1 MAFCW
6 PLFFFVP
13 LLFVIFEIVLGFTTS
28 HYPFGILLPIRP
40 EHLNTLPV
48 RPEHL
53 NAFPVRVAQYFCV
66 VLSLVSYQTAY
77 SSRAPECSPGSCWS
91 VFLCTC
97 SSFFG
102 ILPSSAYSSRAP
114 ECSPGSCCSVFLCSY
129 FWTIV
134 SLCLF
139 FILAVVVFVL
149 QFTVFY
155 PFGIFKLF
163 FNALRSIIH
172 SIAIFAFLLKNFSS
186 RDATTPNVSPNG
198 NHFVE
203 HHMVFYIWKITQT
216 LPG

>member
-66 VLSLVSYQTAY
+66 VLSLVSYQT
-77 SSRAPECSPGSCWS
+77 
-91 VFLCTC
+91 
-97 SSFFG
+97 
-102 ILPSSAYSSRAP
+102 AYSSRAP